1 MIRVILGFLL
11 MLGGVG
17 GIESS
22 TTNDELTQAVSV
34 ALLGLILFYFGMK
47 DQERTQS

>member
-1 MIRVILGFLL
+1 MFRVILGFLL

-17 GIESS
+17 GIEHSVS
-22 TTNDELTQAVSV
+22 DAELTQAVSV

-47 DQERTQS
+47 DQERN